1 MSGIVLTS
9 GWVVGS
15 LIAVTIGAAVAT
27 AAFWDRGRFR
37 IVHRA
42 AGLIIVQLLLLVSIA
57 AVVNRQANF
66 YVTLGELFGQGGDTY
81 AQTLPVDAPRLSADG
96 GGRED
101 LDRWLAGH
109 PTAPGRGTV
118 VPATLAGAR
127 TGYALPA
134 QIYLPAGYTAPAGPR
149 GDLPVVMFLAGYPG
163 TVYSWLDSVGVG
175 AALDDAIGAGR
186 LPPLIAVL
194 AEQDPVRGRDS
205 ECVDS
210 ALGVRAD
217 TYLTTDIPEIVHR
230 HFRAAAGRQN
240 WAVVGYSTGGFCAV
254 NLALRH
260 PDQFAAAASLAGY
273 FRPLIDRSTGDL
285 YQGDLDLRR
294 ANDPRLMIG
303 RQQRAPLHLFLTAGA
318 ADRAAQRDLKAFA
331 PMVRAPDTAVVIA
344 DRPGGHNFTTW
355 RSILPDLFTWLD
367 RHLRAGRDTAA

>member
-1 MSGIVLTS
+1 VSGIVLTS
-9 GWVVGS
+9 TWVVAL
-15 LIAVTIGAAVAT
+15 LIGVTVAAAVAT

-42 AGLIIVQLLLLVSIA
+42 AGLIIVQLLLLVSLA
-57 AVVNRQANF
+57 AVVNKQANF

-81 AQTLPVDAPRLSADG
+81 AQTLPADAPRLSADG

-101 LDRWLAGH
+101 LDRWIADH
-109 PTAPGRGTV
+109 PAAPGRGAV
-118 VPATLAGAR
+118 VPATLAGAG

-134 QIYLPAGYTAPAGPR
+134 QIYLPAGYTAPTGPR

-163 TVYSWLDSVGVG
+163 TVYSWLDSVGVR

-186 LPPLIAVL
+186 LPPLIAVM

-210 ALGVRAD
+210 ALGIEAD
-217 TYLTTDIPEIVHR
+217 TYLTTDIPEIIHR
-230 HFRAAAGRQN
+230 HFRAAEGRQN

-260 PDQFAAAASLAGY
+260 PGRFAAAASLAGY

-285 YQGDLDLRR
+285 YQNDLDLRR

-303 RQQRAPLHLFLTAGA
+303 QSRPDPVHLFLTAGA
-318 ADRAAQRDLKAFA
+318 ADRNAQRDLKAFA

-355 RSILPDLFTWLD
+355 RAILPDLFTWLD
-367 RHLRAGRDTAA
+367 QHLGATRSAAA